1 MCFRVINT
9 LTKNK
14 APESGGGQDHDKE
27 NHKDNLQNE
36 RLDLDLQREHDEQ
49 LGMAGRAQGTEGQD
63 QQETDAAAP

>member
-36 RLDLDLQREHDEQ
+36 RLDLHLQREERDAFK
-49 LGMAGRAQGTEGQD
+49 MAYTEI
-63 QQETDAAAP
+63 